1 MNIFDNYVN
10 QKINICLNEP
20 YNYDLCELKILEVHD
35 KFIKLSNPTSNE
47 KFFLNIDKILTFD
60 IVKDNFNN
68 YDD

>member
-20 YNYDLCELKILEVHD
+20 FNYDLQEFKIIEVHD
-35 KFIKLSNPTSNE
+35 KFIKLSNPISKE
-47 KFFLNIDKILTFD
+47 EFFLNIDKIVAFD
-60 IVKDNFNN
+60 IVKDSFND

>member
-10 QKINICLNEP
+10 QKINICLDKP
-20 YNYDLCELKILEVHD
+20 FNYDLQEFKIIEVHD
-35 KFIKLSNPTSNE
+35 KFIKLSNPISKE
-47 KFFLNIDKILTFD
+47 EFFLNIDKIVAFD